1 MSSRVPFLGRF
12 NRVALAMTHDLGM
25 AGIAFLV
32 SLYLRVGDD
41 MFDYSA
47 DFLGGGTLTFV
58 LAAAAA
64 FHMTGVSRGVWR
76 YVSIDDLAVI
86 ARGTTLALLL
96 FLPAMFLWSRLEV
109 MPRSTIFIGW
119 FVLFA
124 LLTGPRLLYRTVREG
139 QLNLSFGAPRAD
151 QVQVL
156 IVGANDGAE
165 LFLQANRRRG
175 RAPYFV
181 VGILDKAERRKGR
194 KIGGVG
200 VLGSVAD
207 LESVLEDLKRRGFRP
222 QRLVLATPFDAAELS
237 SLVDLADRCGLTAV
251 RLPRINALGAATGDA
266 ALEVAPIA
274 IEDLLGRPQTV
285 LDRAAMDELVRN
297 RRVVVTGA
305 GGSIGAELVR
315 QIAQRGPA
323 HLTLLDN
330 SEFALYAIDRE
341 VEENWPQIARNATI
355 GDVREAGSMR
365 RLLAREKPE
374 IVFHAAALKHV
385 PLLEANPAQG
395 ALTNTIGTRNVAD
408 AAVAAGAHAMV
419 LISSDKA
426 VNPTNVLGATK
437 RLAEIFCQA
446 RDATSAST
454 RFVTVRFGNVL
465 GSSGSVVP
473 LFQRQLATGGP
484 ITVTHPDIERYF
496 MTIREACELVLQ
508 ASVLAI
514 AGNGTARG
522 GLLVLEMGGPV
533 RILDLAK
540 RMIRLA
546 GKRPEH
552 DVAIKFTG
560 LRPGEKLFEELF
572 YADES
577 NTPTAIDGIQLAS
590 SPPADIAAVEADMAA
605 LETIACAGD
614 DAAVVAKLQAILPS
628 YKPA

>member
-1 MSSRVPFLGRF
+1 
-12 NRVALAMTHDLGM
+12 
-25 AGIAFLV
+25 
-32 SLYLRVGDD
+32 
-41 MFDYSA
+41 
-47 DFLGGGTLTFV
+47 
-58 LAAAAA
+58 
-64 FHMTGVSRGVWR
+64 
-76 YVSIDDLAVI
+76 
-86 ARGTTLALLL
+86 
-96 FLPAMFLWSRLEV
+96 
-109 MPRSTIFIGW
+109 
-119 FVLFA
+119 
-124 LLTGPRLLYRTVREG
+124 
-139 QLNLSFGAPRAD
+139 
-151 QVQVL
+151 VQVL

-181 VGILDKAERRKGR
+181 VGILDKAELRKGR

-207 LESVLEDLKRRGFRP
+207 LESILEDLKRRGFRP
-222 QRLVLATPFDAAELS
+222 QRLVLAAPFDAAELS

-546 GKRPEH
+546 GKRAER

-572 YADES
+572 YADEN

-605 LETIACAGD
+605 LETIACTGD